1 MVKLAGPLTKFGVP
15 LVENVLVLLA
25 TMAAASV
32 IEGAIQR
39 KTHGSRVRAVRAGKE
54 IPLFISN

>member
-1 MVKLAGPLTKFGVP
+1 MTKFGVP

>member
-15 LVENVLVLLA
+15 LVENFLVLLA
-25 TMAAASV
+25 TMAAASA

-39 KTHGSRVRAVRAGKE
+39 KTHGSRATAVRAGK
-54 IPLFISN
+54 

>member
-39 KTHGSRVRAVRAGKE
+39 KTHGSRVRVVRAGKE